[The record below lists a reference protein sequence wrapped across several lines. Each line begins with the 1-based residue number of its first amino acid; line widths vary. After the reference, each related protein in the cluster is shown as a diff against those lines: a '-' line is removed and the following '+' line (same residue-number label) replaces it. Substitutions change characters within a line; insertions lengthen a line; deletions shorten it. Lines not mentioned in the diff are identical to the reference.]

1 MSASEL
7 RAILDEALPHAQ
19 DADTQ
24 QPNMNTLFTPT
35 NHRLAL
41 DPEVTVVRGGRG
53 VGKTFWFLSLMDD
66 ELRRVAAVEYNM
78 PRLGKV
84 EVSAGYGAQMRGH
97 LYPGPSEMNKLLESE
112 IRAADLWDSVL
123 LVSLGVPEI
132 LDFVKWED
140 RVAWMRE
147 NPHARDTAVARA
159 DAQAGERGVT
169 RLLLFDAL
177 DHLHHDRGQADRLV
191 GGLLQLALQMRLR
204 TRNLRFKIFIRPDMF
219 ESGGG
224 SFPDASK
231 LSANAADLA
240 WSTANLY
247 GLFFHYLG
255 NQGSPE
261 GSRRYRE
268 SFGVWRND
276 VDHRYLPPT
285 ELLVNAETQKEEF
298 SRIAGP
304 YMGANYRK
312 GHTYTWL
319 PNHLMDGT
327 EQVSPRSFLNA
338 LRTAVNET
346 MDHHADHE
354 YALHFEGIRKGVQAA
369 SRTRVL
375 EIGEDL
381 PWVNTAITPLGGEQ
395 VPIEQDV
402 VLRRWREE
410 ELHNL
415 LERQAERDRQRD
427 EEMVR
432 TGPRNADASPELI
445 GELIELGVMRRRKDG
460 RLDLPDVYRIAFSI
474 GRKGGVPKVKA
485 S

>member
-1 MSASEL
+1 MDPEL
-7 RAILDEALPHAQ
+7 RSI
-19 DADTQ
+19 
-24 QPNMNTLFTPT
+24 
-35 NHRLAL
+35 
-41 DPEVTVVRGGRG
+41 
-53 VGKTFWFLSLMDD
+53 
-66 ELRRVAAVEYNM
+66 AAVEYNM
-78 PRLGKV
+78 PRLAKV

-97 LYPGPSEMNKLLESE
+97 LYPGPSEMNDLLESGV
-112 IRAADLWDSVL
+112 RAAHLWDSVL
-123 LVSLGVPEI
+123 LVALEVPEI
-132 LDFVKWED
+132 SGFTKWED
-140 RVAWMRE
+140 WIAWMRD
-147 NPHARDTAVARA
+147 NPHARDNAVAKA
-159 DAQAGERGVT
+159 DAQAGQRGVT

-191 GGLLQLALQMRLR
+191 GGLLQLALQIRLR
-204 TRNLRFKIFIRPDMF
+204 TRNLRFKVFIRPDMF

-231 LSANAADLA
+231 LSSNAADLT
-240 WSTANLY
+240 WSTVNLY

-255 NQGSPE
+255 NRGSSE
-261 GSRRYRE
+261 VARRYRE
-268 SFGVWRND
+268 FFGGWRND
-276 VDHRYLPPT
+276 VDQRYLPPT
-285 ELLVNAETQKEEF
+285 ELLANAAIQKEEF

-346 MDHHADHE
+346 MGHHADHDC
-354 YALHFEGIRKGVQAA
+354 ALHFEGIRKGVQTA
-369 SRTRVL
+369 STTRVL
-375 EIGEDL
+375 EISEDL
-381 PWVNTAITPLGGEQ
+381 PWVSTAINPLRGEQ

-402 VLRRWREE
+402 VLRRWQEE
-410 ELHNL
+410 GLRDL
-415 LERQAERDRQRD
+415 LERQAERARQRD
-427 EEMVR
+427 EETVR
-432 TGPRNADASPELI
+432 TGPRNADSYPELI

-460 RLDLPDVYRIAFSI
+460 RLDLPDVYRIAFSV